1 MQKLGEAVFIPAG
14 CPHQVRNL
22 KVGQIWSNDACLV
35 LFLHPLIFSGLNTNK
50 KAIVFVLTLEVFQHF
65 FFTSFVILQSCIKVA
80 LDFVSPEN
88 VHECVKLTEEF
99 RLLPVK
105 HRVNEDKLEVSH
117 SYLSFLEATY
127 LM

>member
-1 MQKLGEAVFIPAG
+1 M
-14 CPHQVRNL
+14 
-22 KVGQIWSNDACLV
+22 

-50 KAIVFVLTLEVFQHF
+50 KAIVFI
-65 FFTSFVILQSCIKVA
+65 FTSFVILQSCIKVA